1 MKICRFDNDRLGVVE
16 GDRVLDVTGA
26 LDVLPKVSWPLPQGD
41 PLVAN
46 IDKVVARIKEIK
58 HAATPKPLTSVKLK
72 SPVANPSKII
82 GAPVNYQLHI
92 DEATKNPN
100 AFANPSSNM
109 LNIRTAGP
117 FLKANSSLVGPSE
130 GVSLRFPDR
139 RSDHEVE
146 LAVVI
151 GKPGSAIPAAK
162 ALDHV
167 AGYAIGLDMTVR
179 GTEDR
184 SVRKSVDSYSVLG
197 PWLVTADE
205 IADPQ
210 ALDLWLDVNGE
221 RMQSGSTKTMVAGV
235 HRLVSYI
242 SQFMS
247 LQPGDVIPTGTP
259 PGVGMGMKPQRWLKS
274 GDEMRLG
281 ITGLGEQRQRVRAFG
296 EEPAS
301 AEPGESS

>member
-1 MKICRFDNDRLGVVE
+1 MKLVRYGDPGRERPGMIDAKGALHDLADHVADIDGAALVPESLDMLRGLETARLSLVHGDHRLGPPI
-16 GDRVLDVTGA
+16 A
-26 LDVLPKVSWPLPQGD
+26 KVG
-41 PLVAN
+41 
-46 IDKVVARIKEIK
+46 KVIAVGLNYAD
-58 HAATPKPLTSVKLK
+58 HAAESGLEVPKEPVLFMKATSAISGPYDDVIL
-72 SPVANPSKII
+72 PRGSKK
-82 GAPVNYQLHI
+82 G
-92 DEATKNPN
+92 DW
-100 AFANPSSNM
+100 
-109 LNIRTAGP
+109 
-117 FLKANSSLVGPSE
+117 
-130 GVSLRFPDR
+130 
-139 RSDHEVE
+139 EVE
-146 LAVVI
+146 LAIVI
-151 GKPGSAIPAAK
+151 GKEARYVSEEEAA
-162 ALDHV
+162 DHV
-167 AGYAIGLDMTVR
+167 AGYTICNDVSER
-179 GTEDR
+179 HFQTER
-184 SVRKSVDSYSVLG
+184 SGQWVKGKSADTFCPLG

-259 PGVGMGMKPQRWLKS
+259 PGVGMGMKPPRWLKS

>member
-1 MKICRFDNDRLGVVE
+1 MIDAKGALHDLADHVADIDGAALVPESLDMLRGLETARLSLVHGDHRLGPPI
-16 GDRVLDVTGA
+16 A
-26 LDVLPKVSWPLPQGD
+26 KVG
-41 PLVAN
+41 
-46 IDKVVARIKEIK
+46 KVIAVGLNYAD
-58 HAATPKPLTSVKLK
+58 HAAESGLEVPKEPVLFMKATSAISGPYDDVIL
-72 SPVANPSKII
+72 PRGSKK
-82 GAPVNYQLHI
+82 G
-92 DEATKNPN
+92 DW
-100 AFANPSSNM
+100 
-109 LNIRTAGP
+109 
-117 FLKANSSLVGPSE
+117 
-130 GVSLRFPDR
+130 
-139 RSDHEVE
+139 EVE
-146 LAVVI
+146 LAIVI
-151 GKPGSAIPAAK
+151 GKEARYVSEEEAA
-162 ALDHV
+162 DHV
-167 AGYAIGLDMTVR
+167 AGYTICNDVSER
-179 GTEDR
+179 HFQTER
-184 SVRKSVDSYSVLG
+184 SGQWVKGKSADTFCPLG

-259 PGVGMGMKPQRWLKS
+259 PGVGMGMKPPRWLKS

>member
-1 MKICRFDNDRLGVVE
+1 MKLVRYGEPGRERPGMIDAKGALHDLADHVADIDGAALVPESLDMLRGLETARLSLVHGDHRLGPPI
-16 GDRVLDVTGA
+16 A
-26 LDVLPKVSWPLPQGD
+26 KVG
-41 PLVAN
+41 
-46 IDKVVARIKEIK
+46 KVIAVGLNYAD
-58 HAATPKPLTSVKLK
+58 HAAESGLEVPKEPVLFMKATSAISGPYDDVIL
-72 SPVANPSKII
+72 PRGSKK
-82 GAPVNYQLHI
+82 G
-92 DEATKNPN
+92 DW
-100 AFANPSSNM
+100 
-109 LNIRTAGP
+109 
-117 FLKANSSLVGPSE
+117 
-130 GVSLRFPDR
+130 
-139 RSDHEVE
+139 EVE
-146 LAVVI
+146 LAIVI
-151 GKPGSAIPAAK
+151 GKEARYVSEEEAA
-162 ALDHV
+162 DHI
-167 AGYAIGLDMTVR
+167 AGYTICNDVSER
-179 GTEDR
+179 HFQTER
-184 SVRKSVDSYSVLG
+184 SGQWVKGKSADTFCPLG

>member
-1 MKICRFDNDRLGVVE
+1 MKLVRYGDPGRERPGMIDAKGALHDLADHVADIDGAALVPESLDMLRGLETARLSLVHGDHRLGPPI
-16 GDRVLDVTGA
+16 A
-26 LDVLPKVSWPLPQGD
+26 KVG
-41 PLVAN
+41 
-46 IDKVVARIKEIK
+46 KVIAVGLNYAD
-58 HAATPKPLTSVKLK
+58 HAAESGLEVPKEPVLFMKATSAISGPYDDVIL
-72 SPVANPSKII
+72 PRGSKK
-82 GAPVNYQLHI
+82 G
-92 DEATKNPN
+92 DW
-100 AFANPSSNM
+100 
-109 LNIRTAGP
+109 
-117 FLKANSSLVGPSE
+117 
-130 GVSLRFPDR
+130 
-139 RSDHEVE
+139 EVE
-146 LAVVI
+146 LAIVI
-151 GKPGSAIPAAK
+151 GKEARYVSEEEAA
-162 ALDHV
+162 DHV
-167 AGYAIGLDMTVR
+167 AGYTICNDVSER
-179 GTEDR
+179 HFQTER
-184 SVRKSVDSYSVLG
+184 SGQWVKGKSADTFCPLG

>member
-1 MKICRFDNDRLGVVE
+1 MLRGLETARLSLVHGDHRLGPPI
-16 GDRVLDVTGA
+16 A
-26 LDVLPKVSWPLPQGD
+26 KVG
-41 PLVAN
+41 
-46 IDKVVARIKEIK
+46 KVIAVGLNYAD
-58 HAATPKPLTSVKLK
+58 HAAESGLEVPKEPVLFMKATSAISGPYDDVIL
-72 SPVANPSKII
+72 PRGSKK
-82 GAPVNYQLHI
+82 G
-92 DEATKNPN
+92 DW
-100 AFANPSSNM
+100 
-109 LNIRTAGP
+109 
-117 FLKANSSLVGPSE
+117 
-130 GVSLRFPDR
+130 
-139 RSDHEVE
+139 EVE
-146 LAVVI
+146 LAIVI
-151 GKPGSAIPAAK
+151 GKEARYVSEEEAA
-162 ALDHV
+162 DHV
-167 AGYAIGLDMTVR
+167 AGYTICNDVSER
-179 GTEDR
+179 HFQTER
-184 SVRKSVDSYSVLG
+184 SGQWVKGKSADTFCPLG

>member
-26 LDVLPKVSWPLPQGD
+26 LDALPKVSWPLPQGD
-41 PLVAN
+41 LLIAN
-46 IDKVVARIKEIK
+46 IDKVVARINAIK
-58 HAATPKPLTSVKLK
+58 HAATPKPLAGVKLR

-92 DEATKNPN
+92 DEAAKNPS

-130 GVSLRFPDR
+130 GVALRFADR
-139 RSDHEVE
+139 RNDHEVE
-146 LAVVI
+146 LAVII
-151 GKPGSAIPAAK
+151 GKTGSAIPAAK

-184 SVRKSVDSYSVLG
+184 SVRKSIDSYSVLG

-205 IADPQ
+205 IADPNN
-210 ALDLWLDVNGE
+210 LDLWITVNNE
-221 RMQSGSTKTMVAGV
+221 PRQKSNTNMLILNVQQCIEFFS
-235 HRLVSYI
+235 SYYT
-242 SQFMS
+242 
-247 LQPGDVIPTGTP
+247 LLPGDIIMSGTP
-259 PGVGMGMKPQRWLKS
+259 EGVGPVKN
-274 GDEMRLG
+274 GDLMIAEVEKVGRM
-281 ITGLGEQRQRVRAFG
+281 EVRVRNA
-296 EEPAS
+296 
-301 AEPGESS
+301 

>member
-1 MKICRFDNDRLGVVE
+1 MKLVRYGDPGRERPGMIDAKGALHDLADHVADIDGAALVPESLDMLRGLETARLSLVHGDHRLGPPI
-16 GDRVLDVTGA
+16 A
-26 LDVLPKVSWPLPQGD
+26 KVG
-41 PLVAN
+41 
-46 IDKVVARIKEIK
+46 KVIAVGLNYAD
-58 HAATPKPLTSVKLK
+58 HAAESGLEVPKEPVLFMKATSAISGPYDDVIL
-72 SPVANPSKII
+72 PRGSKK
-82 GAPVNYQLHI
+82 G
-92 DEATKNPN
+92 DW
-100 AFANPSSNM
+100 
-109 LNIRTAGP
+109 
-117 FLKANSSLVGPSE
+117 
-130 GVSLRFPDR
+130 
-139 RSDHEVE
+139 EVE
-146 LAVVI
+146 LAIVI
-151 GKPGSAIPAAK
+151 GKEARYVSEEEAA
-162 ALDHV
+162 DHI
-167 AGYAIGLDMTVR
+167 AGYTICNDVSER
-179 GTEDR
+179 HFQTER
-184 SVRKSVDSYSVLG
+184 SGQWVKGKSADTFCPLG

-210 ALDLWLDVNGE
+210 ALDLWLDVNAE